1 MQIYRHAL
9 LLVENETDGLLLLEQ
24 AEGLA
29 KEMGPVLLSA
39 ISALT
44 TESWITPVIH

>member
-29 KEMGPVLLSA
+29 KEMVNPKTLLMQKQC
-39 ISALT
+39 
-44 TESWITPVIH
+44 